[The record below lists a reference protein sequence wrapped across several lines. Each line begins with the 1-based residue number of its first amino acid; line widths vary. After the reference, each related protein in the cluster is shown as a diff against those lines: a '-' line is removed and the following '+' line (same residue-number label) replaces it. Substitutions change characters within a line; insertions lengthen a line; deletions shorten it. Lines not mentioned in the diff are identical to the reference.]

1 MTVAF
6 RLAMNPTSQSDNR
19 APLEEVGALLCRVAA
34 LLYVNGQTTRSMIER
49 VDDLA
54 HALGYSAECF
64 PYWGEIVIRIVESG
78 ELHAQ
83 TIAPVAGPPIGVDMN
98 KVMKTVEVV
107 DRVSTGRLDVCGAT
121 AALKEIARLAP
132 TSTLRFAALAGAG
145 AAALGVIFGDARPF
159 NLALIAISG
168 AAGAVLRRLVAM
180 RGGNALAQ
188 VLGAAL
194 LAGLA
199 AAGAVRFLGVADV
212 TLLALCP
219 CMVLMPGPH
228 FLNAALDFA
237 HLRIALG
244 QARFSYA
251 ALLTLLICVGLIAG
265 LSLGEQSLPAPG
277 PATTTPLT
285 FDVLAAGVAVA
296 AYGTFFSMPWRAL
309 PIPIAI
315 GMSAHASRWVAL
327 DWGANAP
334 LGALI
339 ACLIVGTLAT
349 PIANRL
355 HFPFAAFA
363 FASVVSLIP
372 GAYLFHMAAELLAV
386 MNVGSGGDVQLLMA
400 TFVDGATAGAILL
413 AMALGLS
420 LPKLLMESLL
430 PTLAGL
436 PKSSG
441 TTSA

>member
-1 MTVAF
+1 LDDA
-6 RLAMNPTSQSDNR
+6 
-19 APLEEVGALLCRVAA
+19 GALLGLAA
-34 LLYVNGQTTRSMIER
+34 QLLYVNGQTTRNIVER
-49 VDDLA
+49 VREVGRA
-54 HALGYSAECF
+54 MGYSVALF
-64 PYWGEIVIRIVESG
+64 PSWGQLAIRLETVDESKT
-78 ELHAQ
+78 EKI
-83 TIAPVAGPPIGVDMN
+83 IAFDSSPVGVDMN
-98 KVMKTVEVV
+98 KVMKTVEVM
-107 DRVSTGRLDVCGAT
+107 DRVCAGRLEVGGAA

-132 TSTLRFAALAGAG
+132 TSTLRFVAFAGAG

-159 NLALIAISG
+159 SLALIAISAG
-168 AAGAVLRRLVAM
+168 AGAVLRRLIAA
-180 RGGNALAQ
+180 RGGTALAQ
-188 VLGAAL
+188 VLAAAL
-194 LAGLA
+194 LAGLF
-199 AAGAVRFLGVADV
+199 AAGAVRFLGVADE

-237 HLRIALG
+237 HLRVALG

-265 LSLGEQSLPAPG
+265 LSLGQQSLPAPG
-277 PATTTPLT
+277 PATITPLPL
-285 FDVLAAGVAVA
+285 DVLAAGVAVA
-296 AYGTFFSMPWRAL
+296 AYGAFFSMPLRAL
-309 PIPIAI
+309 PIPIVI
-315 GMSAHASRWVAL
+315 GMFAHASRWVAL
-327 DWGANAP
+327 ERGANAP

-339 ACLIVGTLAT
+339 ACLIVGALAT

-386 MNVGSGGDVQLLMA
+386 MDAGSKGDVQLLMA

-420 LPKLLMESLL
+420 LPKLLMESLV
-430 PTLAGL
+430 PTLAGVE
-436 PKSSG
+436 KGMG
-441 TTSA
+441 TDAGRREG

>member
-1 MTVAF
+1 
-6 RLAMNPTSQSDNR
+6 MNLTSPSKSR
-19 APLEEVGALLCRVAA
+19 APLDEIEALLCNVAG
-34 LLYVNGQTTRSMIER
+34 LLYVNGQTTHRMIER
-49 VDDLA
+49 VERLA
-54 HALGYSAECF
+54 HALGYAADCF
-64 PYWGEIVIRIVESG
+64 PNWGEIVICITQSGESG
-78 ELHAQ
+78 AQ
-83 TIAPVAGPPIGVDMN
+83 KIAPVAGPPVSVDMN
-98 KVMKTVEVV
+98 KVMKTVEVL
-107 DRVSTGRLDVCGAT
+107 DRVSAGRLDVRGAT
-121 AALKEIARLAP
+121 AALKAIALLPPA
-132 TSTLRFAALAGAG
+132 STLRFAALAGAG
-145 AAALGVIFGDARPF
+145 AAALGVIFGDALPF
-159 NLALIAISG
+159 SLVLIAVSA
-168 AAGAVLRRLVAM
+168 AAGAVLRQFIAM
-180 RGGNALAQ
+180 LGGTALAQ

-194 LAGLA
+194 LAGIA
-199 AAGAVRFLGVADV
+199 AAGAVRFLGVADE

-237 HLRIALG
+237 HLRISLG

-265 LSLGEQSLPAPG
+265 LSLGQQSLPAPG
-277 PATTTPLT
+277 PATTTPLS

-296 AYGTFFSMPWRAL
+296 AYGTFFSMPWRVL

-315 GMSAHASRWVAL
+315 GMIAHASRWVAL

-349 PIANRL
+349 PVANRL

-372 GAYLFHMAAELLAV
+372 GAYLFHMAAELMAV
-386 MNVGSGGDVQLLMA
+386 MNVGSGGDVRLLMA

-420 LPKLLMESLL
+420 LPKLLMESLA

-436 PKSSG
+436 PKG
-441 TTSA
+441 IGNDVGRREG

>member
-1 MTVAF
+1 
-6 RLAMNPTSQSDNR
+6 MNPTSPSDSR
-19 APLEEVGALLCRVAA
+19 APLEEVAALLCNVAG

-49 VDDLA
+49 VDGLA

-64 PYWGEIVIRIVESG
+64 PYWGEIVIRIEQSG
-78 ELHAQ
+78 EANAQ
-83 TIAPVAGPPIGVDMN
+83 TIMPVAGPPVGVDMN
-98 KVMKTVEVV
+98 KVMKTVEVL
-107 DRVSTGRLDVCGAT
+107 DRVSAGRLDVRGAA

-132 TSTLRFAALAGAG
+132 ASTLRFAALAGAG

-159 NLALIAISG
+159 SLALIAVS
-168 AAGAVLRRLVAM
+168 ASAGAVLRRFIATC
-180 RGGNALAQ
+180 GGTALAQ

-194 LAGLA
+194 LAGLL
-199 AAGAVRFLGVADV
+199 AAGAVRFLGVADA

-265 LSLGEQSLPAPG
+265 LSLGQQSLPAPG
-277 PATTTPLT
+277 PATTTPFI

-315 GMSAHASRWVAL
+315 GMVAHASRWVAL
-327 DWGANAP
+327 EWGANAP

-386 MNVGSGGDVQLLMA
+386 MKVGSGGDAQLLMA

-420 LPKLLMESLL
+420 LPKLLMESLV

-436 PKSSG
+436 AKG
-441 TTSA
+441 TGDVGWRED

>member
-1 MTVAF
+1 
-6 RLAMNPTSQSDNR
+6 
-19 APLEEVGALLCRVAA
+19 
-34 LLYVNGQTTRSMIER
+34 
-49 VDDLA
+49 
-54 HALGYSAECF
+54 
-64 PYWGEIVIRIVESG
+64 
-78 ELHAQ
+78 
-83 TIAPVAGPPIGVDMN
+83 
-98 KVMKTVEVV
+98 MKTVEVL
-107 DRVSTGRLDVCGAT
+107 DRVSAGRLDVRGAA
-121 AALKEIARLAP
+121 AALKEVARLAP
-132 TSTLRFAALAGAG
+132 ASTLRFAALAGAG

-159 NLALIAISG
+159 SLALIAVSA
-168 AAGAVLRRLVAM
+168 AAGAVLRRFVAAH
-180 RGGNALAQ
+180 GGTALAQ

-194 LAGLA
+194 LAGLL
-199 AAGAVRFLGVADV
+199 AAGAVRFLGVADA

-265 LSLGEQSLPAPG
+265 LSLGQQSLPAPSR
-277 PATTTPLT
+277 ATPTPFI

-315 GMSAHASRWVAL
+315 GMVAHASRWVAL
-327 DWGANAP
+327 EWGANAP

-386 MNVGSGGDVQLLMA
+386 MKVGSGGDVQLLMA

-420 LPKLLMESLL
+420 LPKLLMESLV

-436 PKSSG
+436 AKG
-441 TTSA
+441 TGEGTGDVGRRED

>member
-1 MTVAF
+1 MAVAF
-6 RLAMNPTSQSDNR
+6 RLAMNPTSQSDSR
-19 APLEEVGALLCRVAA
+19 APLDEVGALLCRVAA

-49 VDDLA
+49 VDGLA
-54 HALGYSAECF
+54 HTLGYSAECF
-64 PYWGEIVIRIVESG
+64 PNWGEIVIRIAQSG
-78 ELHAQ
+78 ESHAQ
-83 TIAPVAGPPIGVDMN
+83 KIVPVAGPPVGVDMN
-98 KVMKTVEVV
+98 KVMKTVEVL
-107 DRVSTGRLDVCGAT
+107 DRVSTGRLDVRGAT

-159 NLALIAISG
+159 NLALIAIST
-168 AAGAVLRRLVAM
+168 AAGAVLRRFVAM
-180 RGGNALAQ
+180 RGGTALAQ

-194 LAGLA
+194 LAGLV
-199 AAGAVRFLGVADV
+199 AAGAVRFLGVTNE

-265 LSLGEQSLPAPG
+265 LSLGRQSLPAPG

-315 GMSAHASRWVAL
+315 GMVAHASRWVAL

-386 MNVGSGGDVQLLMA
+386 MNVGSSGDVQLLMA

-436 PKSSG
+436 PK
-441 TTSA
+441 

>member
-1 MTVAF
+1 MEATTSAPPTVSLTDA
-6 RLAMNPTSQSDNR
+6 
-19 APLEEVGALLCRVAA
+19 GALLGLAA
-34 LLYVNGQTTRSMIER
+34 QLLYGNGQTTRNVVER
-49 VDDLA
+49 VQQVGRA
-54 HALGYSAECF
+54 IGYSAALF
-64 PYWGEIVIRIVESG
+64 PSWGQLIIRLEGVDGTKAEKI
-78 ELHAQ
+78 
-83 TIAPVAGPPIGVDMN
+83 IAFDSSAVGVDMN
-98 KVMKTVEVV
+98 KVMKTVEVL
-107 DRVSTGRLDVCGAT
+107 DRVCTGRLDVRGAA

-132 TSTLRFAALAGAG
+132 TSTLRFAVLAGAG

-159 NLALIAISG
+159 SLALIAVSA
-168 AAGAVLRRLVAM
+168 AAGGVLRRFIATC
-180 RGGNALAQ
+180 GGTALAQ

-199 AAGAVRFLGVADV
+199 AAGAVRFLGVADE

-244 QARFSYA
+244 QTRFSYA

-265 LSLGEQSLPAPG
+265 LSLGQQSLPAPG
-277 PATTTPLT
+277 RATTTPLV
-285 FDVLAAGVAVA
+285 FDVLAAGIAVA

-315 GMSAHASRWVAL
+315 GMVAHASRWVAL
-327 DWGANAP
+327 EWGANAP

-349 PIANRL
+349 PIANRMR
-355 HFPFAAFA
+355 FPFAAFA

-400 TFVDGATAGAILL
+400 TFVDGATASAILL

-420 LPKLLMESLL
+420 LPKLLMESLV

-436 PKSSG
+436 AKG
-441 TTSA
+441 TGNNVGRREE

>member
-1 MTVAF
+1 MDAKSRPISPVSVGDAGAF
-6 RLAMNPTSQSDNR
+6 LSLAAR
-19 APLEEVGALLCRVAA
+19 
-34 LLYVNGQTTRSMIER
+34 LLYANGQATRS
-49 VDDLA
+49 V
-54 HALGYSAECF
+54 
-64 PYWGEIVIRIVESG
+64 
-78 ELHAQ
+78 
-83 TIAPVAGPPIGVDMN
+83 IAPVERVGRSVGYSVVLSANWGELILRLEALNEPETPKIIAIECAPVGVDMN
-98 KVMKTVEVV
+98 KVIETVKVLEEVSA
-107 DRVSTGRLDVCGAT
+107 RQLDVIGAS
-121 AALKEIARLAP
+121 AALNAIARLGP
-132 TSTLRFAALAGAG
+132 TSTLRFAGLGGAG
-145 AAALGVIFGDARPF
+145 AAALAVIFGSALTF
-159 NLALIAISG
+159 SLALIALSAG
-168 AAGAVLRRLVAM
+168 AGAVLRRFIAA
-180 RGGNALAQ
+180 RGGTALPQ

-194 LAGLA
+194 LSGLV
-199 AAGAVRFLGVADV
+199 AAGAARFLGGADE

-244 QARFSYA
+244 QARFVYA

-265 LSLGEQSLPAPG
+265 LSLGQQSLAPPG
-277 PATTTPLT
+277 PAATTPLA

-309 PIPIAI
+309 PLPVAI
-315 GMSAHASRWVAL
+315 GMFAHASRWVAL
-327 DWGANAP
+327 HWGATAP
-334 LGALI
+334 LGVFI

-372 GAYLFHMAAELLAV
+372 GIYLFHMAAELLAV
-386 MNVGSGGDVQLLMA
+386 MDAGSGGDMHLLMA
-400 TFVDGATAGAILL
+400 TFVDGATAGAILV

-420 LPKLLMESLL
+420 LPKLLLESLV

-436 PKSSG
+436 PKE
-441 TTSA
+441 

>member
-1 MTVAF
+1 VLSANWDELIL
-6 RLAMNPTSQSDNR
+6 RLEAVDEHKTPKIIAIEC
-19 APLEEVGALLCRVAA
+19 APA
-34 LLYVNGQTTRSMIER
+34 
-49 VDDLA
+49 
-54 HALGYSAECF
+54 
-64 PYWGEIVIRIVESG
+64 
-78 ELHAQ
+78 
-83 TIAPVAGPPIGVDMN
+83 GVDMN
-98 KVMKTVEVV
+98 KVIETVKVLDEVSA
-107 DRVSTGRLDVCGAT
+107 RRLDVIGAS
-121 AALKEIARLAP
+121 AALNEIARLGP
-132 TSTLRFAALAGAG
+132 TSTLRFAGLAGAG
-145 AAALGVIFGDARPF
+145 AAALAVIFGSALTF
-159 NLALIAISG
+159 SLALIALSA
-168 AAGAVLRRLVAM
+168 AAGAVLRRFIAA
-180 RGGNALAQ
+180 RGGTALPQ

-194 LAGLA
+194 LSGLV
-199 AAGAVRFLGVADV
+199 AAGAARFLRDADE

-244 QARFSYA
+244 QTRFVYA
-251 ALLTLLICVGLIAG
+251 TLLTLLICVGLIAG
-265 LSLGEQSLPAPG
+265 LSLGQQSLAPPG
-277 PATTTPLT
+277 PAATTPLA

-309 PIPIAI
+309 PLPVAI
-315 GMSAHASRWVAL
+315 GMLAHASRWVAL

-334 LGALI
+334 LGAFI

-372 GAYLFHMAAELLAV
+372 GIYLFHMAAELLAV
-386 MNVGSGGDVQLLMA
+386 MDAGSGGDMHRLMA
-400 TFVDGATAGAILL
+400 MFVDGATAGAILL

-420 LPKLLMESLL
+420 LPKLLLERLV

-436 PKSSG
+436 PKE
-441 TTSA
+441 

>member
-1 MTVAF
+1 VE
-6 RLAMNPTSQSDNR
+6 RLA
-19 APLEEVGALLCRVAA
+19 
-34 LLYVNGQTTRSMIER
+34 Y
-49 VDDLA
+49 
-54 HALGYSAECF
+54 ALGYSAECF
-64 PYWGEIVIRIVESG
+64 PNWGEIVIRIAQSG
-78 ELHAQ
+78 ESHAQ
-83 TIAPVAGPPIGVDMN
+83 KIVPVAGPPVGVDMN
-98 KVMKTVEVV
+98 KVMKTVEVL
-107 DRVSTGRLDVCGAT
+107 DRVSAGRLDVRGAT
-121 AALKEIARLAP
+121 AALKEVARLPPA
-132 TSTLRFAALAGAG
+132 STLRFAALAGAG

-159 NLALIAISG
+159 SLGLIAVSA
-168 AAGAVLRRLVAM
+168 AAGAVLRRFIAM
-180 RGGNALAQ
+180 LGGTALAQ

-199 AAGAVRFLGVADV
+199 AAGAVRFLGVADG

-265 LSLGEQSLPAPG
+265 LSVGRQSLPAPG
-277 PATTTPLT
+277 PGTTTPLT

-315 GMSAHASRWVAL
+315 GMVAHASRWVAL

-436 PKSSG
+436 PK
-441 TTSA
+441 

>member
-1 MTVAF
+1 V
-6 RLAMNPTSQSDNR
+6 LD
-19 APLEEVGALLCRVAA
+19 EV
-34 LLYVNGQTTRSMIER
+34 
-49 VDDLA
+49 
-54 HALGYSAECF
+54 SA
-64 PYWGEIVIRIVESG
+64 R
-78 ELHAQ
+78 
-83 TIAPVAGPPIGVDMN
+83 
-98 KVMKTVEVV
+98 
-107 DRVSTGRLDVCGAT
+107 RLDVIGAS
-121 AALKEIARLAP
+121 AALNEIARLGP
-132 TSTLRFAALAGAG
+132 TSTLRFAGLAGAG
-145 AAALGVIFGDARPF
+145 AAALAVIFGSALTF
-159 NLALIAISG
+159 SLALIALSA
-168 AAGAVLRRLVAM
+168 AAGAVLRRFIAA
-180 RGGNALAQ
+180 RGGTALPQ

-194 LAGLA
+194 LSGLV
-199 AAGAVRFLGVADV
+199 AAGAARFLRDADE

-244 QARFSYA
+244 QTRFVYA
-251 ALLTLLICVGLIAG
+251 TLLTLLICVGLIAG
-265 LSLGEQSLPAPG
+265 LSLGQQSLAPPG
-277 PATTTPLT
+277 PAATTPLA

-309 PIPIAI
+309 PLPVAI
-315 GMSAHASRWVAL
+315 GMLAHASRWVAL

-334 LGALI
+334 LGAFI

-372 GAYLFHMAAELLAV
+372 GIYLFHMAAELLAV
-386 MNVGSGGDVQLLMA
+386 MDAGSGGDMHRLMA
-400 TFVDGATAGAILL
+400 MFVDGATAGAILL

-420 LPKLLMESLL
+420 LPKLLLERLV

-436 PKSSG
+436 PKE
-441 TTSA
+441 